1 MCGPAGRDWKESLA
15 ISEVTLRQKSL
26 ATGKQGK
33 KSSDNRGGNPRFD
46 RIEGILETIV
56 LVQADMLAGTQEAV
70 DCSNV
75 LQGDEL
81 RQLAK
86 RTDEKFQKLAEA
98 QERMDTALTALMGTV
113 DEIIQRPSA

>member
-1 MCGPAGRDWKESLA
+1 M
-15 ISEVTLRQKSL
+15 
-26 ATGKQGK
+26 
-33 KSSDNRGGNPRFD
+33 
-46 RIEGILETIV
+46 

-86 RTDEKFQKLAEA
+86 RTDEKSQKLAEA
-98 QERMDTALTALMGTV
+98 QERMDTGWCRAHTEEGTAY
-113 DEIIQRPSA
+113 